1 MKTRRLIC
9 RYVPD
14 TILLK
19 LANRIGDQMDKA
31 KCQDDKYRL
40 IDHNMDIFFAVMWKN
55 RHDREFVN
63 QSCNRLIKAL
73 ENNRG

>member
-1 MKTRRLIC
+1 MKMRRLIYRC
-9 RYVPD
+9 VPD

-63 QSCNRLIKAL
+63 QSCNRYIKAL